1 MAIAALAMAQWRIV
15 APLPTAL
22 PRWNLGLRPPS
33 AASVRF
39 CPEAPPF
46 RLRTATTSSDPPP
59 NHHCRTAPFTDT
71 CSRPIQRYN
80 SPAALFDKNISL
92 SPSDPK
98 MGDTTDK
105 YKIPVGLTDLFR
117 HPLDAANDFKSAF
130 DRAVAFSAILG
141 DDRVS
146 NLWQRALEIGFLAG
160 HGVTE
165 TAPQR
170 EAFDDYSL
178 GHDDGMKEGRTSGLR
193 DGKKEGR
200 QAGKAQGLK
209 EGELIGFE
217 RGLSEGKRLGF
228 VAGREFG
235 QKQAAKLSKPLASEH
250 ILVDTGTDSLPT
262 ELLPASVATYTSAF
276 AQTDAQCDT
285 SPPVLS
291 TDPPFIW
298 ADEPSDV
305 HIPNSPRLPPRDFS
319 ALRSDS
325 SSSAPFATLRY
336 RAHRTQKSPRGTH
349 RPATCAP
356 ATHRSASRP
365 STANTGSSLD
375 WDRDPRLFDLSRALR
390 SLGWDIVGGGMRRR
404 HRFSAREG

>member
-1 MAIAALAMAQWRIV
+1 
-15 APLPTAL
+15 
-22 PRWNLGLRPPS
+22 
-33 AASVRF
+33 
-39 CPEAPPF
+39 
-46 RLRTATTSSDPPP
+46 
-59 NHHCRTAPFTDT
+59 
-71 CSRPIQRYN
+71 
-80 SPAALFDKNISL
+80 
-92 SPSDPK
+92 

-160 HGVTE
+160 HGATE

-235 QKQAAKLSKPLASEH
+235 QKQAAKLSKPLASER

-305 HIPNSPRLPPRDFS
+305 HIPNSPRLFSPPLRFVLLRTIRD
-319 ALRSDS
+319 
-325 SSSAPFATLRY
+325 
-336 RAHRTQKSPRGTH
+336 
-349 RPATCAP
+349 
-356 ATHRSASRP
+356 ASISCPSHAKIPTRHPPSRNMP

-390 SLGWDIVGGGMRRR
+390 SLGWDIVGGGKVRR
-404 HRFSAREG
+404 HDEDAVSIWWGAHVAVQTAPSGASTAA